1 MNLRAPL
8 FFLFPFL
15 SIFSKESNQRF
26 EGLLFYV
33 AVERVGGHRHVEV
46 LFAEPNRRT
55 AFLVCLVAG
64 YDHSFSVGSDKD
76 DDRRPFTLI
85 AAYVACHSAAGRYQ
99 VGEMLHGIV
108 FGGVA
113 ETFRLAVNLDE
124 RVLLPAPRTFTVVL
138 KNEVPNEV
146 FVAAAA
152 DIVAQKM
159 ECVLAC
165 FPVHRAV
172 AAFTLARDEV
182 EGWIGS
188 PGGWC

>member
-113 ETFRLAVNLDE
+113 ETFCLAVNLDE
-124 RVLLPAPRTFTVVL
+124 RILLPAPSAAALIAKDEVPIVVL
-138 KNEVPNEV
+138 I
-146 FVAAAA
+146 AATT
-152 DIVAQKM
+152 D
-159 ECVLAC
+159 VL
-165 FPVHRAV
+165 V
-172 AAFTLARDEV
+172 
-182 EGWIGS
+182 
-188 PGGWC
+188 